1 MTKAKYGIVMERSEG
16 QYYIMRRATKK
27 EYGAPGWAI
36 EVAHYLKGEY
46 DKPESWRLAKDK
58 GSRYVTLWSDV
69 DVDTKFPGFLEK
81 LVSQIKINEKDKVGA
96 RK

>member
-1 MTKAKYGIVMERSEG
+1 MTKARYGIVMERSEG

-36 EVAHYLKGEY
+36 EVAHHLKGEY
-46 DKPESWRLAKDK
+46 DKPESWRLAKDE

-69 DVDTKFPGFLEK
+69 DTKLSGFLEK
-81 LVSQIKINEKDKVGA
+81 LVKGIKLNEKNKIGVG
-96 RK
+96 K